1 MLFQAKQGRL
11 ELDLPLD
18 TRSETYDVDAVPS
31 VRVKQLALRGTPV
44 ALRQREHG
52 TLAVATFADGA
63 LHLSPISGV
72 VALRPSLAHLDAA
85 DEARR
90 ETERQAGRRTA
101 PEEEEEEEAGGDG
114 LPRLTPL
121 QVQVRRRETERQAE
135 ARLASHAYLR
145 QQDEEEPW
153 RALAPCG
160 PDSPRAAAVL
170 ARMRAAPPGRAGEP
184 LSRADYL
191 ASLLPPRPSS
201 TAVPAAAGLDADMN
215 SGADTSEAWLGIPRT
230 TLDALPLHER
240 MAAIFASKQRQ
251 VLSFA
256 KLERLAPLSTT
267 TDDLL
272 RAVAAHAVLVQ
283 GAWVSSS
290 QHVASS
296 AGDAALMRDA
306 ALLLFCRSHVVPG
319 ARLAT
324 LGVEPRT
331 LAALLEPFA
340 MARPREGDAGAYEL
354 REPRDDAFIAAHSD
368 VVAQQETRWAGV
380 AASLA
385 AAGVFGHASGV
396 RASEAAVAA
405 ATPALTTLLKSFAGS
420 RKLLS
425 AAVMRSWIASS
436 PAAAGA
442 RGAAQLDDAALAG
455 ALGSPQWIA
464 VAGRLVCAV
473 TGDSTTDPVRR
484 VVLDLLCE
492 KAAEGGDA
500 ASNPSLRKADVQRRA
515 AAALRG
521 ELPAGVYT
529 RVMGALCTHVHGAWV
544 LQTGED
550 PTAATAVKD
559 EASDDALP
567 PGFVAP

>member
-1 MLFQAKQGRL
+1 MLCQAKQGRL

-18 TRSETYDVDAVPS
+18 TRSETYDGDAVPS

-101 PEEEEEEEAGGDG
+101 PEEEEEEDAGGDG

-160 PDSPRAAAVL
+160 PDSPQAAAVL
-170 ARMRAAPPGRAGEP
+170 VRMRAAASGRAGEP

-215 SGADTSEAWLGIPRT
+215 GGADTSEAWLGIPRT

-324 LGVEPRT
+324 LGIESRT

-354 REPRDDAFIAAHSD
+354 REPRDDAFITAHSD

-385 AAGVFGHASGV
+385 AAGVFGHSNVV
-396 RASEAAVAA
+396 RAPQASVAA
-405 ATPALTTLLKSFAGS
+405 SPALTTLLKSCVGN

-425 AAVMRSWIASS
+425 AAVVRSWIASS

-442 RGAAQLDDAALAG
+442 RSAAQLDDAALA
-455 ALGSPQWIA
+455 AVLGSPQWIA
-464 VAGRLVCAV
+464 VAGRLVCSV

-500 ASNPSLRKADVQRRA
+500 ASNPGLRKADVQRRA

-529 RVMGALCTHVHGAWV
+529 RVMSALCTHVHGAWV

-550 PTAATAVKD
+550 AAGPAIKD
-559 EASDDALP
+559 EASDEALP